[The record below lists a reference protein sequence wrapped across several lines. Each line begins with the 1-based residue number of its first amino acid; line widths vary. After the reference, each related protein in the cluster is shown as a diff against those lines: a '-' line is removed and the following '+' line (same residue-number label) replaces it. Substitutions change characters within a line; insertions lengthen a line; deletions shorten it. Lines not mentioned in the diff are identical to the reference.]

1 MRTIIAGTREIEDY
15 EAVRVAM
22 ELAANRGIEPTRI
35 VSGMAR
41 GVDMLGVQWAAIH
54 HKPIDPYPVSALE
67 WKTVG
72 RSAGHRRNMRM
83 AKNADA
89 CVVIWDNHSPGSK
102 SMIQQAEY
110 HGLKLFVFDYPRWL
124 RGRMADSAKVTPR

>member
-1 MRTIIAGTREIEDY
+1 MRTIIAGSRGIEDY

-22 ELAANRGIEPTRI
+22 ELASNRGIAPTRI

-54 HKPIDPYPVSALE
+54 RLPIDPYPVSALE
-67 WKTVG
+67 WKVVG
-72 RSAGHRRNMRM
+72 KSAGHKRNMRM

-89 CVVIWDNHSPGSK
+89 CVVIWDGNSPGTR
-102 SMIQQAEY
+102 SMIDQAEY
-110 HGLKLFVFDYPRWL
+110 HDLKLFVFDYPRWM
-124 RGRMADSAKVTPR
+124 RERMADSAKVTSR